1 MPLLFF
7 EFLGTTE
14 LLVIMVAALVLFG
27 PRKLPELGRSLGR
40 SLNEFKRASDD
51 LKRTWEKE
59 VAADK
64 TVGRVYSELADFPAE
79 PPPPTVEL
87 SKGESVDAPT
97 EPMIEVAS
105 VTA

>member
-1 MPLLFF
+1 VPLLFF

-14 LLVIMVAALVLFG
+14 LLVIMVVALVLFG

-59 VAADK
+59 VAAEQ
-64 TVGRVYSELADFPAE
+64 TVGRVYSELANFPPE

-87 SKGESVDAPT
+87 SNVESVDAPT
-97 EPMIEVAS
+97 EPMIQGAG

>member
-14 LLVIMVAALVLFG
+14 LLVIMVVALILFG

-40 SLNEFKRASDD
+40 SLGEFKRASDD

-59 VAADK
+59 AAAVP
-64 TVGRVYSELADFPAE
+64 TVGRLYSELADFPAE
-79 PPPPTVEL
+79 PPPPTAEL
-87 SKGESVDAPT
+87 LQGESVDVPT
-97 EPMIEVAS
+97 EPMLEGAS
-105 VTA
+105 VMA